1 MALDK
6 IERRKKELQAE
17 IDRIE
22 ENYIRKASEIERK
35 IKSVLRPVHNIR
47 TKPFTSIGI
56 SLAVGFA
63 IGFLRKK
70 KSKKQ
75 KPVPSDGQVTY
86 QNGND
91 GTGFTTLFLAELKR
105 LAAQRAMM
113 YVSDLVD
120 KKVMP
125 RFTNDSEMPEE
136 RQKTGREKSERQ

>member
-6 IERRKKELQAE
+6 IDRRKKELQAE

-22 ENYIRKASEIERK
+22 ENYLRKASEIERK

-47 TKPFTSIGI
+47 KHPFTSIGI
-56 SLAVGFA
+56 SVAVGFT

-70 KSKKQ
+70 KSSKSA
-75 KPVPSDGQVTY
+75 PSNDKETY
-86 QNGND
+86 QNGKD
-91 GTGFTTLFLAELKR
+91 DTGFTTLFLAELKR

-125 RFTNDSEMPEE
+125 RFINDSEVPEE
-136 RQKTGREKSERQ
+136 RQEADHNKSVRQ

>member
-6 IERRKKELQAE
+6 IDRRKKELQAE

-22 ENYIRKASEIERK
+22 ENYLRKASEIERK
-35 IKSVLRPVHNIR
+35 VKSVLRPVHNIR
-47 TKPFTSIGI
+47 KNPFTSIGI
-56 SLAVGFA
+56 SVAVGFA

-70 KSKKQ
+70 KSS
-75 KPVPSDGQVTY
+75 KPAPSNDKETTY
-86 QNGND
+86 QNGRD
-91 GTGFTTLFLAELKR
+91 DTGFTTLFLAELKR

-125 RFTNDSEMPEE
+125 RFMNDSEVPEE
-136 RQKTGREKSERQ
+136 RQKTDPNKTSRR